1 MATLRDIRQRIQ
13 GVKSTAKI
21 TSAMKMVATA
31 KLKRAQTSIESARPY
46 FRKIDYI
53 LSNLVS
59 SLSDDYTHPLLRKAE
74 EVKQIAIVVITSD
87 RGLCGSFN
95 TNLLKEAIR
104 HSEELQKQYPDAVI
118 NFIPVGRKGV
128 SFLKKRKYNL
138 VAEFQNIFA
147 ELNFEHAREIVNTFT
162 GKFISGEYDKVVI
175 VTNEFINVLKQSP
188 SVRNVLPIENIS
200 GDDKASASV
209 DYIFEPSKEAIIDD
223 LLPKLVDIKVW
234 SSLLESNAAEQAA
247 RRIAMDNA
255 TRNAKDLI
263 SFLELQYN
271 KARQADITKEMLE
284 IIGGADALKSA

>member
-59 SLSDDYTHPLLRKAE
+59 SLSDDYTHPLLRKAD

-162 GKFISGEYDKVVI
+162 GKFISGEYDKVII

-188 SVRNVLPIENIS
+188 SVRNVLPIENIG

>member
-13 GVKSTAKI
+13 GVKSTSKI

-59 SLSDDYTHPLLRKAE
+59 SLSDDYTHPLLRKTNE
-74 EVKQIAIVVITSD
+74 IKNIALVVVTSD

-104 HSEELQKQYPDAVI
+104 HSEELKKQYPEATIHFVAI
-118 NFIPVGRKGV
+118 GRKGI
-128 SFLKKRKYNL
+128 SFLKKRNYN
-138 VAEFQNIFA
+138 VIAEFQGIFA
-147 ELNFEHAREIVNTFT
+147 QLNFEHTRQIVDVFT
-162 GKFISGEYDKVVI
+162 GKFIEGQYDKVVV
-175 VTNEFINVLKQSP
+175 VTNEFINVMRQVP
-188 SVRNVLPIENIS
+188 SIRNVLPIENIATS
-200 GDDKASASV
+200 TKSNTSV

-223 LLPKLVDIKVW
+223 LLPKLVDIKIW
-234 SSLLESNAAEQAA
+234 SALLESNAAEQAS

-255 TRNAKDLI
+255 TRNAKELI
-263 SFLELQYN
+263 TFLELQYN